1 MNVKRRLEELP
12 NEILHELFEYF
23 DIYELYKIFSKLNS
37 RFDGLLK
44 SFPHLQLILH
54 SSDDFDHPVHRYLLL
69 SIKTL
74 VINHSKDLCNSSI
87 IQSLSHIRCLILC
100 QPTRQQWNAIIPE
113 DFPHLERL
121 YLINSRFAYRTEQ
134 LCQLIFSNSFPSL
147 CSCSLPHISY
157 EPENLWTKSYRL
169 RSLQASIWDIR
180 VYMQILYTCPNL
192 SHLKISLGGAAQTDD
207 FPFDSNTFSH
217 SALQNLVFHHS
228 KPITCQFMDSLL
240 SCTPNLDHFSFR
252 VDHYRPSHVS
262 VNDLAHIL
270 QHRVPK
276 LRSIRFDMV
285 VPHNLAYSDEMQ
297 TKHQLFRSLKVQ
309 MEVDQLTRSR
319 LLIREWNKKM
329 NVRMSLW
336 QCWWYPFFLT
346 SRFIHAQNPF
356 NIGGSSG
363 FLVDPFLEPTGAITT
378 PVIPKSAQPDLSC
391 VSQGALAGAIIGT
404 MLLSAFIAFLTW
416 MIYLRQKL
424 QELQSYENQERKH
437 MRTSSKPHSSTSV
450 YSNYKKQHLNDIVNN
465 DSQLPLDV
473 TDYKFGTFPFR
484 QSQNSSVNGQ
494 YNSLDWLTRVP
505 ASFRSATIDKD
516 AQMIDVELL
525 NPTFCGLNFSITGNM
540 RAGIFIKDILD
551 KEIDKG
557 KIKLNSSDQLKAG
570 DRIIAL
576 TVCFDSIVYE
586 DALTILSYASPY
598 PVILRVQRST
608 RPTKVKV
615 IKEKRTVHST
625 TTGKVKWRD
634 DFEHYDND
642 TSQNHSSNPLNPTLT
657 TDTKTTSENTQH
669 RSSSKK
675 TRSNRS
681 PSTTKINRAKTSA
694 NMTAVSEKHSSVD
707 TKKHRNK
714 VSNAAISSPTGI
726 SGKSIEKLTA
736 TPMPTNKTTVKS
748 VTNAVISYLQYRG
761 ANGGHGTDVTNN
773 SEATLMPYY
782 DSPYGYYAANATC
795 RGNLNRNNNN
805 SLSTESLTAVT
816 SLCTSEFSPRKIRFS
831 RRHEQ
836 RLSSPARILP
846 ITIHTVDDMEK
857 SAKNVDT
864 FV

>member
-12 NEILHELFEYF
+12 NEIFHDLFEYF

-44 SFPHLQLILH
+44 NFPHLQLILH

-69 SIKTL
+69 SVKTL
-74 VINHSKDLCNSSI
+74 VINHSKDFCNSSVL
-87 IQSLSHIRCLILC
+87 QSLSHVRCLILC

-147 CSCSLPHISY
+147 HSCSLPHISY
-157 EPENLWTKSYRL
+157 ESRNLWTGSNRL
-169 RSLQASIWDIR
+169 RSLQVSIWDIR
-180 VYMQILYTCPNL
+180 VYIQILCTCPNL

-207 FPFDSNTFSH
+207 FLFDSNALSH
-217 SALQNLVFHHS
+217 SALQNLVFCHS

-240 SCTPNLDHFSFR
+240 SCTPNLEHFSFR
-252 VDHYRPSHVS
+252 VDHRRPSHVS
-262 VNDLAHIL
+262 VNDLARIL
-270 QHRVPK
+270 QCRIPK
-276 LRSIRFDMV
+276 LRSIRLDMAI
-285 VPHNLAYSDEMQ
+285 PHHLAYTDEMQ

-309 MEVDQLTRSR
+309 MEVDQPIRSR
-319 LLIREWNKKM
+319 LLIRESNEMM

-336 QCWWYPFFLT
+336 QCWLYSFFLT
-346 SRFIHAQNPF
+346 GLFTQAQNPF
-356 NIGGSSG
+356 NSGGSSG
-363 FLVDPFLEPTGAITT
+363 FLVDPFLELTGAITT
-378 PVIPKSAQPDLSC
+378 PVIPKSAQADLSC

-424 QELQSYENQERKH
+424 QELQSYENQERKQ
-437 MRTSSKPHSSTSV
+437 MGISSKPQSSASV
-450 YSNYKKQHLNDIVNN
+450 YSNYKKQHLNDIVNKDN
-465 DSQLPLDV
+465 QLPLDV
-473 TDYKFGTFPFR
+473 TDCKFGTFPFR
-484 QSQNSSVNGQ
+484 QSQSSSINDQ

-551 KEIDKG
+551 KEIGKG

-615 IKEKRTVHST
+615 IKEKRAIQGT
-625 TTGKVKWRD
+625 TTSKVKWRD

-657 TDTKTTSENTQH
+657 TDTKTTSANTQH

-675 TRSNRS
+675 TRLNRS
-681 PSTTKINRAKTSA
+681 PSATKGNRAKTSA

-707 TKKHRNK
+707 TKKHRIK
-714 VSNAAISSPTGI
+714 VSNAAISSSAGI
-726 SGKSIEKLTA
+726 SGKSIEKLAA
-736 TPMPTNKTTVKS
+736 TSMPTNKTTVKS

-782 DSPYGYYAANATC
+782 DSPYDYYAANASC

-816 SLCTSEFSPRKIRFS
+816 SLCTNEFSPRNIRFL
-831 RRHEQ
+831 RRYER
-836 RLSSPARILP
+836 RLSSPAQILP
-846 ITIHTVDDMEK
+846 ITIQTVDDTEK